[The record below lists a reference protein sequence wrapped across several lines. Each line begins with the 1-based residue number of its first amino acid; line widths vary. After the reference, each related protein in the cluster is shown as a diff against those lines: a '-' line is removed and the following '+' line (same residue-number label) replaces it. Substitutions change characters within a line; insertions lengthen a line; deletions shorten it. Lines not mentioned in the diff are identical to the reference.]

1 MNEEKKGLFWSKRG
15 TSVTKDTVGS
25 NEVTPPEMGNPAT
38 KLEMQFAE
46 KSSVSSK
53 DPAATEVK
61 KKPLGE
67 QLVEKGLISSDQH
80 QIALKVQQQDDRKRN
95 LGVILAEMGF
105 ITESALAEVQQ
116 ESSGIESFNI
126 KSAVLDPKL
135 IKSVPKEVE
144 MHSKAVPV
152 DLNGDTVTIA
162 ISDVYNIIAIDQL
175 RRHFPRHFKV
185 IPVYSPESDILE
197 IIDQYHDYE
206 LSVDGIIRE
215 IETGRSANVKLSG
228 EVEGYVNP
236 TVRLVD
242 SILIDAIKNEA
253 SDIHFEPEGVFLRL
267 RYRIDGQ
274 MRQIRSFH
282 KDYWSAIAVRIKI
295 MSGINIAE
303 TRIPQD
309 GRITYSVLGRNID
322 FRVATQPT
330 IHGENIVMRILD
342 TRKSLLPFG
351 ELGFAEENVELL
363 KRLLKRP
370 EGIIIVTGPTGSGKT
385 TTLYAILNH
394 INSINKNI
402 MTLEDPVEY
411 QIPLLRQTN
420 VRESTGMGFSEG
432 IRSMMRQDP
441 DVIFV
446 GEIRDEDT
454 ANMAIR
460 AAMTGH
466 QVFSTMHT
474 NDALGAI
481 PRIVDIGIEP
491 HLLSGTLIALVAQRL
506 TRRLCPKCKQA
517 YRASEEECKVL
528 GVDPHNPPEIYKHV
542 GCPSCSNTGYKGRVA
557 IIEILRV
564 DKGLD
569 DLIHNQVARNQMMQ
583 YALENG
589 FRPMAR
595 DGIGKVLLGITD
607 LDELVDTVDMTDW
620 L

>member
-1 MNEEKKGLFWSKRG
+1 MDEEKKRLFWPKRG
-15 TSVTKDTVGS
+15 ASASKEAKDEEISVPET
-25 NEVTPPEMGNPAT
+25 TPITQDIPLSGNASSPPKEA
-38 KLEMQFAE
+38 LAPGPLAE
-46 KSSVSSK
+46 KISL
-53 DPAATEVK
+53 A
-61 KKPLGE
+61 E
-67 QLVEKGLISSDQH
+67 QLLEKGLISPDQY
-80 QIALKVQQQDDRKRN
+80 QVALKVQKEDGKQRHI
-95 LGVILAEMGF
+95 GIILVEMGF
-105 ITESALAEVQQ
+105 ITESALAEVQE
-116 ESSGIESFNI
+116 ESSGVESFDI
-126 KSAVLDPKL
+126 RSAVLDAKL
-135 IKSVPKEVE
+135 IKSVPKDVE
-144 MHSKAVPV
+144 MRSKAVPV
-152 DLNGDTVTIA
+152 SVENNTVTVA
-162 ISDVYNIIAIDQL
+162 ISDVFNIIAIDQM
-175 RRHFPRHFKV
+175 RRYFPRNFKV
-185 IPVYSPESDILE
+185 IPVYSPEADILE

-215 IETGRSANVKLSG
+215 IETGRSANIKLSG
-228 EVEGYVNP
+228 EIEGYVNP

-253 SDIHFEPEGVFLRL
+253 SDIHFEPEGAFLRL

-282 KDYWSAIAVRIKI
+282 KDYWAAIAVRVKI
-295 MSGINIAE
+295 MAGINIAE

-309 GRITYSVLGRNID
+309 GRITYTVLGRKID

-342 TRKSLLPFG
+342 TRKSLLPFS
-351 ELGFAEENVELL
+351 ELGFAEENLELL

-370 EGIIIVTGPTGSGKT
+370 EGIMIVTGPTGSGKT
-385 TTLYAILNH
+385 TTLYAILNY

-420 VRESTGMGFSEG
+420 VREATGMTFSEG

-446 GEIRDEDT
+446 GEVRDEDT

-466 QVFSTMHT
+466 QVFTTMHT

-491 HLLSGTLIALVAQRL
+491 HLLAGTLIGLMAQRL

-517 YRASEEECKVL
+517 YRASEEECRTL
-528 GVDPHNPPEIYKHV
+528 GIDPANPPEIYKHV
-542 GCPSCSNTGYKGRVA
+542 GCPSCANTGYKGRVA
-557 IIEILRV
+557 IIELLRV
-564 DKGLD
+564 DRGMD
-569 DLIHNQVARNQMMQ
+569 DLVHNQAPRNQMMQ
-583 YALENG
+583 YALKSG
-589 FRPMAR
+589 FIPMAR
-595 DGIGKVLLGITD
+595 DGIKKVLAGITD
-607 LDELVDTVDMTDW
+607 LEELVDTIDMTDW